1 MKKYI
6 LIILSCI
13 GLVSCSTTSA
23 IKFSKNETLIK
34 VNYKMPQNGY
44 FTFLVFVNENEV
56 KEIIYSYSIHNI
68 KDRKCWCSK
77 VSERVYNLNEYCK
90 QKDCRGFKTAKEF
103 VLGKQYY
110 ACFADNFL
118 DMTNDEKINLLNEI
132 SNKRVENCQ
141 IEKVL
146 DVVVK
151 NDNLYFMHI
160 KFSHCDS
167 KELRET
173 IIMNELINRFP
184 LTRNRTI
191 HVEEYLGK
199 MYNEYKYEIKVE

>member
-23 IKFSKNETLIK
+23 IKLSKNETLIEF
-34 VNYKMPQNGY
+34 NCKMPQNGY

-56 KEIIYSYSIHNI
+56 KEIIYSYSIHI
-68 KDRKCWCSK
+68 KDRKCLCSK
-77 VSERVYNLNEYCK
+77 TSERVYNINQYCK
-90 QKDCRGFKTAKEF
+90 QKDCRRFKTAKEF
-103 VLGKQYY
+103 VFAKQYY
-110 ACFADNFL
+110 TCFADNFL

-132 SNKRVENCQ
+132 SNNRVENCQ

-151 NDNLYFMHI
+151 NDNLYSMQI

-173 IIMNELINRFP
+173 LIKNELINRFP

>member
-1 MKKYI
+1 MNKYI

-23 IKFSKNETLIK
+23 IKFSNNETLIR

-44 FTFLVFVNENEV
+44 FTFLVLVNENEV
-56 KEIIYSYSIHNI
+56 KEIIYSYSVHVKN
-68 KDRKCWCSK
+68 RKCWCSK
-77 VSERVYNLNEYCK
+77 TSERVYNINEYCK
-90 QKDCRGFKTAKEF
+90 QNDCSGFKTAKEF

-110 ACFADNFL
+110 ICFADNFL
-118 DMTNDEKINLLNEI
+118 DMTNDEKIDLLNEI

-151 NDNLYFMHI
+151 NDNLYFMQI

-173 IIMNELINRFP
+173 LIMNELINRFP
-184 LTRNRTI
+184 LTRNKTI
-191 HVEEYLGK
+191 NVEEYLGK